1 MFAKT
6 TNSLFLDLHDLQRAG
21 VLVDTRLILDDGEL
35 SIHWF
40 MLDLYGQQQWW
51 TGLGEA
57 GGDNVVILEGVS
69 LAEAEQFV
77 DILYGRQNVLNISN
91 EHFTVIEDTGVTEEF
106 VCNNNS
112 DCDDVKLE
120 PYEIYDQPEQKKY
133 KI

>member
-35 SIHWF
+35 SIYWF
-40 MLDLYGQQQWW
+40 MLDLYGYQQWW

-112 DCDDVKLE
+112 DCDDIRVCLSINK
-120 PYEIYDQPEQKKY
+120 
-133 KI
+133 